1 MTNELYHYGIK
12 GMKWGVRR
20 YENEDGTLTPAG
32 KKRYNY
38 EDRQKK
44 QDARLYGK
52 RAPKRIQK
60 RLDNGETL
68 LSARNAEVRRRDKIK
83 KIKRNV
89 KAAATAAGVTAI
101 SLSPIAVAALV
112 NKIED
117 KRYEKNKELYKQQ
130 LSEGF
135 KKAWERKNNTPTQD
149 QINNLRNLLNR
160 SPKQAKDN
168 AKKRQQFLDKFGK
181 MLENSEKREAQEK
194 SNFEKKMKE
203 YWEREGRKKWEKKN
217 RKGGH

>member
-20 YENEDGTLTPAG
+20 YENKDGTLTPVG

-38 EDRQKK
+38 EDHQKK
-44 QDARLYGK
+44 QDERLYGK

-83 KIKRNV
+83 KIKRGL
-89 KAAATAAGVTAI
+89 KTAGAATTATALA
-101 SLSPIAVAALV
+101 LSPIAVAALV
-112 NKIED
+112 NKFED
-117 KRYEKNKELYKQQ
+117 KRYEKNKELYKQK

-135 KKAWERKNNTPTQD
+135 KKAWERKNNTPTKE
-149 QINNLRNLLNR
+149 QINNIQNLLNR
-160 SPKQAKDN
+160 TPQQAKDN
-168 AKKRQQFLDKFGK
+168 AKKRQQFVDKFSK
-181 MLENSEKREAQEK
+181 MLDNSAKREAQEK

-203 YWEREGRKKWEKKN
+203 YWDNGGREKWEKKN
-217 RKGGH
+217 RKGGR

>member
-12 GMKWGVRR
+12 GQKWGVRR
-20 YENEDGTLTPAG
+20 FENEDGTLTSAG

-52 RAPKRIQK
+52 RSVKRIQK

-68 LSARNAEVRRRDKIK
+68 LSARNAEVKRKERIK

-89 KAAATAAGVTAI
+89 KAATTAAGITAVT
-101 SLSPIAVAALV
+101 LSPLAVAAIT

-117 KRYEKNKELYKQQ
+117 RRYEKNKELYKKQ
-130 LSEGF
+130 LLNSYREAINRKKEG
-135 KKAWERKNNTPTQD
+135 RPSQD
-149 QINNLRNLLNR
+149 QIKKLNDLFNKT
-160 SPKQAKDN
+160 PKQAKDN
-168 AKKRQQFLDKFGK
+168 AKRREETIKRFNKALDNGVKK
-181 MLENSEKREAQEK
+181 QSD
-194 SNFEKKMKE
+194 FEKKMKE
-203 YWEREGRKKWEKKN
+203 YWEREGRKKWERKN
-217 RKGGH
+217 KGK